1 MTVYRHY
8 YSPHQVISF
17 YVLISCEVVVKVGVD
32 GVQRHTG
39 SAVTERVEQAVGP
52 DLVSDSTKAED
63 GHLEVACVV
72 EEEVLGLEAMVEDTT
87 GVAVADGKDHWE
99 VLREAAPGDFGEEL
113 ATLGELHDNL
123 DLGTGGEDLDQGD
136 DEGIHTKLME
146 CSAFEFSS
154 LIHITY
160 PLLKKLRNTLKQK
173 AYNNA

>member
-1 MTVYRHY
+1 M
-8 YSPHQVISF
+8 
-17 YVLISCEVVVKVGVD
+17 KVGVD

-39 SAVTERVEQAVGP
+39 SAVAERAEQAVGP

-63 GHLEVACVV
+63 GHLEAACVV

-123 DLGTGGEDLDQGD
+123 DLGTGGEDLEQGD
-136 DEGIHTKLME
+136 DGGIHGKNKNLMSN
-146 CSAFEFSS
+146 CHIRS
-154 LIHITY
+154 LTVIIGW
-160 PLLKKLRNTLKQK
+160 K
-173 AYNNA
+173 ANRGQSWVKRENW